1 MGRRDI
7 LQLLLLSAVWGASFI
22 LIAISGNS
30 FPPAWVALL
39 RLTFGA
45 IFLWIVL
52 RLGRR
57 SLPQAKFLP
66 TLIVVALFNNA
77 IPWVFFALGEQTVPS
92 STAAVLNA
100 TTPIWALL
108 ISFAIQS
115 ARPNRFTI
123 SGVLLG
129 FAGVMIV
136 VLSHGQNS
144 QQHVT
149 NAEFYRG
156 VFFIAFASLGYAIA
170 TTIAKIKLK
179 GIDPIGLATAQLSL
193 AWLMVLPVAMLG
205 AHPIHIQPSSI
216 VAVMFLGVAG
226 SGLAYL
232 LYFDLLTRTSATH
245 VVAVT
250 YLLPVWGLFWGLI
263 AHETILW
270 TADIG
275 VLVVIAGLLLLNP
288 TSFDRLRA
296 AIAPSSR
303 NKPQQECD
311 ANRVPQA

>member
-1 MGRRDI
+1 MSRRDV

-22 LIAISGNS
+22 LIAISGHS

-57 SLPQAKFLP
+57 SLPQAK
-66 TLIVVALFNNA
+66 LIPALLLVALFNNA
-77 IPWVFFALGEQTVPS
+77 IPFTFFALGERTVPS
-92 STAAVLNA
+92 SIAAVLNA

-108 ISFAIQS
+108 ISFTIKS

-136 VLSHGQNS
+136 VFSHGQSS

-149 NAEFYRG
+149 NTEFFRG
-156 VFFIAFASLGYAIA
+156 VLFIAFASLGYAIA

-179 GIDPIGLATAQLSL
+179 GIDPIGLATTQLSL

-205 AHPIHIQPSSI
+205 AHPIHIQPSSL

-232 LYFDLLTRTSATH
+232 LYFDLLTRKSATH

-250 YLLPVWGLFWGLI
+250 YLLPVWGIFWGVL
-263 AHETILW
+263 AHEPILW
-270 TADIG
+270 TAYIG
-275 VLVVIAGLLLLNP
+275 VAVVIAGLVLLNT
-288 TSFDRLRA
+288 TSFDRLKA
-296 AIAPSSR
+296 ALALSSR
-303 NKPQQECD
+303 NKPEAECD
-311 ANRVPQA
+311 AS